1 MVRQKVGQYSLI
13 DLLYTHRLSSHLK
26 EEIIM
31 QVDERLDRLEIKLAY
46 IEDFVERLQAV
57 VVEQNRL
64 AEKLQQEHRV
74 LKDKILLLTKE
85 LEEIPNRKPPHY

>member
-1 MVRQKVGQYSLI
+1 
-13 DLLYTHRLSSHLK
+13 
-26 EEIIM
+26 M

>member
-1 MVRQKVGQYSLI
+1 M
-13 DLLYTHRLSSHLK
+13 K
-26 EEIIM
+26 ETIL
-31 QVDERLDRLEIKLAY
+31 QVDERLDRIEMKLAY
-46 IEDFVERLQAV
+46 LEDFVERLQAV

-74 LKDKILLLTKE
+74 LKDKILFLTKE

>member
-1 MVRQKVGQYSLI
+1 MIVFSM
-13 DLLYTHRLSSHLK
+13 K
-26 EEIIM
+26 ETIL
-31 QVDERLDRLEIKLAY
+31 QVDERLDRIEMKLAY
-46 IEDFVERLQAV
+46 LEDFVERLQAV

-74 LKDKILLLTKE
+74 LKDKILFLTKE

>member
-1 MVRQKVGQYSLI
+1 MTKPGSRPISTLYSMI
-13 DLLYTHRLSSHLK
+13 VFSMK
-26 EEIIM
+26 ETIL
-31 QVDERLDRLEIKLAY
+31 QVDERLDRIEMKLSY
-46 IEDFVERLQAV
+46 LEDFVERLQAV

-74 LKDKILLLTKE
+74 LKDKILFLTKE